1 MRTVSTIAFALLGV
15 MIAASPASAQWDR
28 AQAPVLA
35 GLMSKDV
42 LSADDLVLIA
52 DAVEAGQAGDLSG
65 LIGRPFVAVV
75 TPDKTSAE
83 GPRWWYDSA
92 HQALSLHA
100 PIGPLSGRYF
110 RLSGCAGDMTMARG
124 IEIRRTNSRQ
134 AVPGQTPDGDTERFD
149 RVEQHRVSLG
159 WLTCGRSID
168 ATGLNTDIQEDG
180 HRALGQL
187 ASIQAT
193 VEGTLEPVDGDAI
206 AACAGEQLGATSDQP
221 TELVVHQ
228 CVVGAFIRR
237 ISFIANG
244 VELAHWTTKGLPPAH
259 RPRRRWIR
267 LPELPA
273 LPAFPALL
281 DFH

>member
-1 MRTVSTIAFALLGV
+1 MRTAFTSALAV
-15 MIAASPASAQWDR
+15 IAALISVSPASAQWDR
-28 AQAPVLA
+28 GPSPILA

-65 LIGRPFVAVV
+65 LTGKPFVAVV
-75 TPDKTSAE
+75 NPDKTSAE

-124 IEIRRTNSRQ
+124 IEIRRTAARQ
-134 AVPGQTPDGDTERFD
+134 AVPGQTPNGDSVRFD

-159 WLTCGRSID
+159 WLTCGRAIGP
-168 ATGLNTDIQEDG
+168 TGLNADIQEDG
-180 HRALGQL
+180 HSALGQL

-193 VEGTLEPVDGDAI
+193 VEGTLEPVDGDAV
-206 AACAGEQLGATSDQP
+206 AACAGEQLDATSDQP

-237 ISFIANG
+237 ISFVANG
-244 VELAHWTTKGLPPAH
+244 VELAHWTAKGLPPAR
-259 RPRRRWIR
+259 RPHRRWIR
-267 LPELPA
+267 LPALPA
-273 LPAFPALL
+273 LLVLPALL